1 MSRLLATGVALAT
14 AALLSA
20 ASAAGAT
27 APTATTGPVTSVG
40 PTTAT
45 VSGSVNPNGNAT
57 SWFVEFGTTTS
68 YGSKTTGVNAGS
80 GTSPATISAT
90 LTGLTLGTGYHYRV
104 VATSSAGT
112 SRGADGLLTTSAAPQ
127 ASTGAASSV
136 TPTSATLNGTV
147 NPSGRATTW
156 FFEYGTSTS
165 YGSKTPAKDVGS
177 GTSPVNVSGQLTAL
191 TTGRLYHF
199 RVVATSDAG
208 TSRGLD
214 ATFTTATAPTVTT
227 RTASSVR
234 DSTATLS
241 GTVNPNGQTTTA
253 YLEYGTSA
261 SYGTKTAAK
270 NVGSGRSTS
279 TVSMPVSGLAAGTT
293 YHFRI
298 AASNATGT
306 SAGSDQ
312 TFTTTG
318 PPAVRTGSS
327 TGTTPTGST
336 LTGSIDSR
344 GHSTSWYFEYGP
356 NTNYGLRT
364 STRGQSSSGG
374 ARPVSETI
382 AGLLAGTSYH
392 FRLVA
397 KNSAGTSFG
406 ADTVF
411 TTTGPAV
418 TLVASATTVV
428 HHGEMT
434 LSGRVSSGKE
444 NESVTVYAQ
453 PFGPGSFA
461 GVATVLTRA
470 GGSWTLIVRPTI
482 ATTYKSVWNGNTTS
496 TISVSVRPAVSIRSL
511 PGLRFATHITAERR
525 FVGRTAQLQRRLPD
539 GRWQTIARAHLNRG
553 SSAVFRPVLH
563 RGRWTLR
570 VAISINQA
578 GSGYLAGFSR
588 TITVRKRQRSGAAV
602 TRTLQ
607 EGPGVIS
614 GAEQAVPR
622 ALLSQNQTDKT

>member
-45 VSGSVNPNGNAT
+45 VAGSVNPNGTAT

-68 YGSKTTGVNAGS
+68 YGSKTTAVNAGS
-80 GTSPATISAT
+80 GTGATTISAT
-90 LTGLTLGTGYHYRV
+90 LTGLTPGTSYHYRV

-127 ASTGAASSV
+127 ASTGGASSV
-136 TPTSATLNGTV
+136 TLTSATLNGTV
-147 NPSGRATTW
+147 NPSGRATTS

-165 YGSKTPAKDVGS
+165 YGSKTPAKSVGS
-177 GTSPVNVSGQLTAL
+177 GTSPVAVSGPVTGL
-191 TTGRLYHF
+191 TTGRVYHF
-199 RVVATSDAG
+199 RLVATSDAG
-208 TSRGLD
+208 TSRGSD
-214 ATFTTATAPTVTT
+214 ATFTTAAVPTVTT
-227 RTASSVR
+227 KSASSVR

-241 GTVNPNGQTTTA
+241 GTVDPNGQTTTA
-253 YLEYGTSA
+253 FFEYGTST

-270 NVGSGRSTS
+270 NAGSGTSTS
-279 TVSMPVSGLAAGTT
+279 TVSLPVRGLAAGTT

-298 AASNATGT
+298 VASNATGT
-306 SAGSDQ
+306 GTGSDQ
-312 TFTTTG
+312 TFATTG
-318 PPAVRTGSS
+318 PPAVRTGAT

-356 NTNYGLRT
+356 NTSYGSRT
-364 STRGQSSSGG
+364 STRSQSSSSG
-374 ARPVSETI
+374 ARPVTETI
-382 AGLLAGTSYH
+382 AGLTAGTSYH

-406 ADTVF
+406 ADAVF

-428 HHGEMT
+428 HHGAVT
-434 LSGRVSSGKE
+434 LSGTVSSGRA
-444 NESVTVYAQ
+444 NESVTIYAQ
-453 PFGPGSFA
+453 PFGLGSFA
-461 GVATVLTRA
+461 ALATVLTRA
-470 GGSWTLIVRPTI
+470 GGAWTLIVTPTI

-496 TISVSVRPAVSIRSL
+496 TISVAVRPAVSIRSL
-511 PGLRFATHITAERR
+511 TRLRFATHVTAERR
-525 FVGRTAQLQRRLPD
+525 LVGRTVQLQRRLPG

-553 SSAVFRPVLH
+553 SSAVFRPTLR

-588 TITVRKRQRSGAAV
+588 TITVRKR
-602 TRTLQ
+602 
-607 EGPGVIS
+607 
-614 GAEQAVPR
+614 
-622 ALLSQNQTDKT
+622 